1 MRGGRGWLPPFGRH
15 VGRSGASRPSRGRP
29 WQSARRSA
37 VGPPSSFPTRFPQ
50 GIVDTMSMMPLGRSR
65 RTQLKAIHRS
75 AWKECSKK
83 VPCENKGKANEEEAH
98 APGTRGGD
106 RLGRLHR
113 PQPADGGEGKV
124 RRLRREAA
132 RASGERVLRGRGDGG
147 VGWHG
152 RRPGPERDGGLR
164 GLPPILITRGLRT
177 SALRTSKKFAAKSSH
192 LADVP
197 FTSCLLPS

>member
-1 MRGGRGWLPPFGRH
+1 MPFT
-15 VGRSGASRPSRGRP
+15 
-29 WQSARRSA
+29 RSA
-37 VGPPSSFPTRFPQ
+37 PLRTLQERPGPS
-50 GIVDTMSMMPLGRSR
+50 PL
-65 RTQLKAIHRS
+65 TFIHPS
-75 AWKECSKK
+75 AWKACSKK
-83 VPCENKGKANEEEAH
+83 LPCENKGKANEEEAH
-98 APGTRGGD
+98 DPAARGGD

-132 RASGERVLRGRGDGG
+132 RASGERVLRRRGDGG

-177 SALRTSKKFAAKSSH
+177 SALRCSQKFGEHSEPGCGKGSFAG
-192 LADVP
+192 LA
-197 FTSCLLPS
+197 LLRLTLGRVFLSTFGRITLLGMGYS